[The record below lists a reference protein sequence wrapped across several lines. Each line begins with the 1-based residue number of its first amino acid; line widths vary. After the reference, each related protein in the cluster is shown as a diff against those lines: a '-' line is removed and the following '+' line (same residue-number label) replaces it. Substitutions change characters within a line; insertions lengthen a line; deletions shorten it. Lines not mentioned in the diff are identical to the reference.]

1 MTPPHNMNY
10 EVQLKEG
17 MDKLPVVKNAIA
29 TKYCGGGFG
38 GYSLSVFYNKVDRDK
53 FVMNTPNTI
62 KIEPYLNE
70 I

>member
-1 MTPPHNMNY
+1 MNY
-10 EVQLKEG
+10 QVQLKEG
-17 MDKLPVVKNAIA
+17 MDILPDVKNAIA

-38 GYSLSVFYNKVDRDK
+38 GYSLSVFYNEIYRDEFINNYK
-53 FVMNTPNTI
+53 HFGAI